1 MPDFKCD
8 LVLSEEDAKFAS
20 DKITEYY
27 QNFGNMADYL
37 RKIKLER
44 VAEMPS
50 PLFGFNLSDDFF
62 SDFNMHPEDMNFRV
76 GVADHEIFHNYLE
89 IITSHAIEASNPGR
103 KLILMVYETN
113 TNKIVGFIRLG
124 SPMMN
129 IAPRN
134 RYFGEVLGAE
144 AMPVFNKHAIM
155 GMIIVPTQ
163 PFGFNYLGGKLLAA
177 ICCSHHAKNA
187 LDKKYG
193 GPFCMFET
201 TSLYGSTKSSS
212 QYDGMKP
219 FLRYKGN
226 TESDFA
232 PLINDENYRK
242 LFNWFTDRN
251 DGVELVPAKT
261 ERGTPTASRKLK
273 AQTKM
278 MTIIRHSLKGTPE
291 QVKFIQACTGA
302 KNLTEK
308 KRTYISD
315 YGFDN
320 VKEYINF
327 ETDELRKKD
336 NWERYSMQGVT
347 DWWRNKASKRYESLK
362 ADGRLRTELETF
374 NVNGESIII
383 IR

>member
-1 MPDFKCD
+1 MI
-8 LVLSEEDAKFAS
+8 LNREDALYAANIFI
-20 DKITEYY
+20 DYF
-27 QNFGNMADYL
+27 QNFGRIDDYL
-37 RKIKLER
+37 RKVKLER
-44 VAEMPS
+44 MSNYPTS
-50 PLFGFNLSDDFF
+50 LPGMGPQDDMF
-62 SDFNMHPEDMNFRV
+62 SDFTMHPNDMEFECREV
-76 GVADHEIFHNYLE
+76 TPEIFVNYLE
-89 IITSHAIEASNPGR
+89 ITTSHAVEASSVGKSIR
-103 KLILMVYETN
+103 WVVYEKN
-113 TNKIVGFIRLG
+113 TGKIAGFIKLG
-124 SPMMN
+124 SPTIN
-129 IAPRN
+129 SRPRN
-134 RYFGEVLGAE
+134 EFLGKPLNTSDDKV
-144 AMPVFNKHAIM
+144 MKRFNDSCIM
-155 GMIIVPTQ
+155 GFIIVPTQ

-177 ICCSHHAKNA
+177 ICCSHHAKDA

-320 VKEYINF
+320 VKEYLNF

-336 NWERYSMQGVT
+336 KWARYSMQGVT